1 VSPWSRSPSTERS
14 ECQES
19 PPELVR
25 QRRKRRCAVG
35 RRTEHH
41 HNGHG
46 FTQILN
52 LVLRLPGLSS
62 DAKLVYMGLQRGSC
76 YPGQQRLADDLG
88 LSRHTIMRRV
98 SELERAGLLEIQRR
112 AVGQTNLYVFKSL
125 SQLASM

>member
-1 VSPWSRSPSTERS
+1 M
-14 ECQES
+14 
-19 PPELVR
+19 
-25 QRRKRRCAVG
+25 AG
-35 RRTEHH
+35 NDDD
-41 HNGHG
+41 NGHG
-46 FTQILN
+46 FIQILN
-52 LVLRLPGLSS
+52 LVLRLLGLSS

-88 LSRHTIMRRV
+88 LSRHTVMRRV